1 MTGGSQNTVSQT
13 TVPSWLQPYMTQQ
26 AQSGENLVQSGGP
39 QYYPGQQ
46 VAGLTPLQNMG
57 ISGIQNTAQGPNASQ
72 VAQQQNMNIE
82 SGAYLNPSTNPYLS
96 GTLTTAE
103 QGVQN
108 PITSQFGAAGR
119 NVLSSAP
126 VQSSAMN
133 QLANQIYGGAYQ
145 SGMQNMVTAGFQAP
159 SLDQGTYLPSQ
170 EEIQTGAGVQQQNQN
185 QINALMNQY
194 NYQQQLPEN
203 MLSWYSGLLGNTAAP
218 FSSGSSEGSSTSN
231 PWLTA
236 AGAGTA
242 LYGSGALGAAGSGLA
257 SLLGI
262 GSGVTVDSTVPAA
275 LAALAAA

>member
-1 MTGGSQNTVSQT
+1 MSGGSQNTVSQQ
-13 TVPSWLQPYMTQQ
+13 TVPSWLSPYLQSEIGQGQQ
-26 AQSGENLVQSGGP
+26 LQASGGP

-46 VAGLTPLQNMG
+46 VAGLTPLTEMG
-57 ISGIQNTAQGPNASQ
+57 IAGVANTATQPNASQ

-82 SGAYLNPSTNPYLS
+82 SGAYLDPSTNPYLS

-108 PITSQFGAAGR
+108 PITSEFGSAGR
-119 NVLSSAP
+119 NVLASAP

-145 SGMQNMVTAGFQAP
+145 SGMANMVQSQYAAP

-170 EEIQTGAGVQQQNQN
+170 EMMTTGADVQQQNQN
-185 QINALMNQY
+185 QINAAMQQY

-203 MLSWYSGLLGNTAAP
+203 MLSWLTGITSGAGAP
-218 FSSGSSEGSSTSN
+218 FASGSSSTSATNN

-236 AGAGTA
+236 AGAATAGSA
-242 LYGSGALGAAGSGLA
+242 LYESGAGAGLMSSLGALA
-257 SLLGI
+257 SMFESGEGI
-262 GSGVTVDSTVPAA
+262 DTLA
-275 LAALAAA
+275 LTA